1 MSVNKNKLYWMHSF
15 ISLALMFGFGF
26 LPPIEPITAMGMK
39 VLGAFLGLLY
49 GWMFI
54 ELGWPSLFGVLA
66 LSMSGCMTMDQIL
79 VAGIG
84 SSTFS
89 LVLFMLI
96 FAALVDSV
104 GGCQYIATYCITRK
118 WTAGRPWLFITL
130 FLFAAYA
137 MGAALFWFY
146 WQFFRACVNNAGINL
161 LILFLLLWPLA
172 YFTAALWV

>member
-49 GWMFI
+49 GLMFI

-84 SSTFS
+84 S
-89 LVLFMLI
+89 
-96 FAALVDSV
+96 
-104 GGCQYIATYCITRK
+104 
-118 WTAGRPWLFITL
+118 
-130 FLFAAYA
+130 
-137 MGAALFWFY
+137 
-146 WQFFRACVNNAGINL
+146 
-161 LILFLLLWPLA
+161 
-172 YFTAALWV
+172 